1 MQSSSAVPHNSL
13 EVSPFAPP
21 TFAALTATQSEST
34 STVPQS
40 SLAFMPASLQ
50 DLQDRARAGFQATS
64 QIVMEQVELTRQATH
79 DRVNIARAGKKLL
92 DEGGEVAAQVVL
104 AKRASLDASD
114 IDKNIATRVHVAIAK
129 LDDSVAKLKIAQ
141 SAQHV
146 EEQNAGNHDFCQL
159 ATEQAKRADAC
170 RRIAQ
175 MLETPASS
183 ASMSPEEFDAMIIVQ
198 AKMGC
203 ASMVS
208 MTAEGLVS
216 AKQKALTSMAS
227 VSAVQSA
234 DGEQAPEMSS
244 RLPTLLQRLQ
254 PQTRSVIAIQNT
266 VCDAANERIEAAKAG
281 KRLLDNGG
289 EIVAQ
294 VVVAKKACLDAADIE
309 GDIAQ
314 RVQSAILLFDDS
326 VAKLRAV
333 KPGQTGESM
342 RGDSKLAELADEHEA
357 RAKTYRQIAHM
368 LEAAL
373 TSIEMD
379 LSEWDALSL
388 VKVRDSCTAL
398 QSRTNEGFEAGK
410 GLIFSGCTTGI
421 DHLDRKRKTVCA

>member
-1 MQSSSAVPHNSL
+1 MQSSSAVPQNSL
-13 EVSPFAPP
+13 EVSPSAPP
-21 TFAALTATQSEST
+21 TFAALTAAQSGST
-34 STVPQS
+34 SIVPQS

-50 DLQDRARAGFQATS
+50 ELQERARAGFQATS

-114 IDKNIATRVHVAIAK
+114 IDKSIATRVHVAIAK

-159 ATEQAKRADAC
+159 AGEQEKRADAC

-183 ASMSPEEFDAMIIVQ
+183 ASMSPEEFDAMLIVQ

-244 RLPTLLQRLQ
+244 RLPTLLQRMQ
-254 PQTRSVIAIQNT
+254 PKTRSVIAIQNT
-266 VCDAANERIEAAKAG
+266 VCDAANERIETAKAG

-289 EIVAQ
+289 AIVAQ
-294 VVVAKKACLDAADIE
+294 VVVAKKACLDAADI
-309 GDIAQ
+309 DRDLAQ
-314 RVQSAILLFDDS
+314 RVQSAVFLFDDS
-326 VAKLRAV
+326 VSKLRAV
-333 KPGQTGESM
+333 KPAFLPGGV
-342 RGDSKLAELADEHEA
+342 ELADEHEA
-357 RAKTYRQIAHM
+357 RAKTYRQIADM

-373 TSIEMD
+373 TSVEMD

-410 GLIFSGCTTGI
+410 GLIFSGCTSGI

>member
-1 MQSSSAVPHNSL
+1 
-13 EVSPFAPP
+13 
-21 TFAALTATQSEST
+21 
-34 STVPQS
+34 
-40 SLAFMPASLQ
+40 
-50 DLQDRARAGFQATS
+50 
-64 QIVMEQVELTRQATH
+64 MEQVELTRQATH

-104 AKRASLDASD
+104 AKKASLDASD
-114 IDKNIATRVHVAIAK
+114 IDKSIATRVHVAIAK
-129 LDDSVAKLKIAQ
+129 LDDSVAKLKTAQ
-141 SAQHV
+141 SAKHV
-146 EEQNAGNHDFCQL
+146 EESEALMLAAGVTPPHWNAGNHDLNFCQL
-159 ATEQAKRADAC
+159 AAEQENRADAC

-175 MLETPASS
+175 MLETVASS
-183 ASMSPEEFDAMIIVQ
+183 ASMSPEEFDAMIMVQ

-234 DGEQAPEMSS
+234 DGEQAPDMSS

-294 VVVAKKACLDAADIE
+294 VVVAKKACLDAADIDR
-309 GDIAQ
+309 DIAQ